1 MRADDT
7 ALPVQAQQSKLFDTK
22 SPVTDNPPMTLGER
36 IKQARERAGLSQ
48 AALAQAAGIRQQ
60 TLSALEAGRA
70 SSTRSIVP
78 LAEALGVSASWLER
92 GTPEARENLGPPRN
106 QSETDN
112 SWTDSGRTPSGDL
125 VYRSLDEWLKSQGVN
140 PSSMHVWMQRGA
152 AMEPTLH
159 EGDSVA
165 VELGDHTIVDGA
177 IYAIEMAA
185 KIRLRRL
192 RETSGGDLVVTSD
205 NPDKTRF
212 PDEII
217 PFERRSDVF
226 VIGRAIY
233 RAGPLK

>member
-1 MRADDT
+1 MT
-7 ALPVQAQQSKLFDTK
+7 VTKQQFKLFATNR
-22 SPVTDNPPMTLGER
+22 PVTDNALMTLGER

-70 SSTRSIVP
+70 ATTRSIVP
-78 LAEALGVSASWLER
+78 LAEALGVPATWLER
-92 GTPEARENLGPPRN
+92 GGPETIEGPRRAA
-106 QSETDN
+106 STDI
-112 SWTDSGRTPSGDL
+112 SWTDSGRTPNGEP

-140 PSSMHVWMQRGA
+140 PSSMHVWIQRGS

-159 EGDSVA
+159 EGDSIA
-165 VELGDHTIVDGA
+165 VEIGDHDIVDGA

-185 KIRLRRL
+185 KIRFRRL
-192 RETSGGDLVVTSD
+192 RETAGGDLVIASD
-205 NPDKTRF
+205 NPDKVRF

-217 PFERRSDVF
+217 PLDRRSDVF
-226 VIGRAIY
+226 VVGRAVY